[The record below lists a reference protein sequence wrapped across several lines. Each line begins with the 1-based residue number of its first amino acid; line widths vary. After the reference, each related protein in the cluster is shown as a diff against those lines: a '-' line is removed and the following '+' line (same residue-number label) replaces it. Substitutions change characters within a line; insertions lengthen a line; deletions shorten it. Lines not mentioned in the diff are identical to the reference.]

1 VRGNVALTPQR
12 ASLLDTSLSTYCQYV
27 SVPRTSADAMAPGH
41 KFGGWG
47 THTDLSQSVPS
58 VDAATQ
64 SRRQRSPLRG
74 TRDRVVDDRRSVS
87 VDRSTSID
95 AAVAPTTTATT
106 TGGAA
111 AAAAAAKGADV
122 VQRISKLRL
131 ERDRMEV
138 SLATKTAEL
147 QRERREVARER
158 ERCRRLAAEI
168 VAMEERDRTFV
179 EQMERKTEAVEV
191 LERQLAILRTALTDE
206 SKAKVLAWDQCET
219 AHKSLHQLTVRCD
232 SVSGWRAR

>member
-1 VRGNVALTPQR
+1 
-12 ASLLDTSLSTYCQYV
+12 
-27 SVPRTSADAMAPGH
+27 
-41 KFGGWG
+41 
-47 THTDLSQSVPS
+47 
-58 VDAATQ
+58 
-64 SRRQRSPLRG
+64 
-74 TRDRVVDDRRSVS
+74 
-87 VDRSTSID
+87 
-95 AAVAPTTTATT
+95 
-106 TGGAA
+106 
-111 AAAAAAKGADV
+111 
-122 VQRISKLRL
+122 
-131 ERDRMEV
+131 MEV